1 MDDEQ
6 LSTLRKKIDKINY
19 RILDLLCQRGE
30 IVAQIAG
37 IHATRDEV
45 FFHPEREA
53 QMLEDLIARNR
64 GPYANE
70 TIAYL
75 FKEIFKASFDLQQQ
89 QRLRGLLCHRES
101 RPDAGPIVVHGHTMG
116 GGGFAI
122 IAGPCSVESLEQ
134 LSTVAN
140 ALSNCGVGFLRGG
153 AYKPRT
159 SPYSFQGLK
168 ETGLKYMSEV
178 GQRFKL
184 VTVSEIMD
192 PRDLDFFEQYIDVLQ
207 IGTRNMYNTPL
218 LTAVGR
224 TGKPVLLKRGFMA
237 TLEEFLLATE
247 YIMLQGNTNIILC
260 ERGIRTY
267 EPWTRNTVDLAGVA
281 ILKQETYLP
290 VIVDISHS
298 VGRRDIAIPLALAAR
313 AIGADG
319 IMVEVH
325 PTPAVALSDNRQ
337 QLDLQQFEQLVTALQ
352 S

>member
-1 MDDEQ
+1 
-6 LSTLRKKIDKINY
+6 
-19 RILDLLCQRGE
+19 
-30 IVAQIAG
+30 
-37 IHATRDEV
+37 
-45 FFHPEREA
+45 
-53 QMLEDLIARNR
+53 
-64 GPYANE
+64 
-70 TIAYL
+70 
-75 FKEIFKASFDLQQQ
+75 
-89 QRLRGLLCHRES
+89 
-101 RPDAGPIVVHGHTMG
+101 MG

-325 PTPAVALSDNRQ
+325 PNPAVALSDNRQ